1 MKSKLFTCFVAL
13 LASLA
18 AMGQTRS
25 VSGTVVDNL
34 GPVTGASVIEKGT
47 RNGTITDLDG
57 NFTIKVREGSVL
69 EISSIG
75 YKTVEVKVD
84 EQGAHRDT
92 RVIYQY
98 IDTSKTFDGLLDK
111 VATIVLDSDIR
122 LDTQHFRRLRH
133 LRLYL
138 KELVIGAGCEY
149 KFRAF

>member
-1 MKSKLFTCFVAL
+1 MAGGGDDTHE
-13 LASLA
+13 ASLGLQEIRQCVFSA
-18 AMGQTRS
+18 INRTPEVCVHQT
-25 VSGTVVDNL
+25 
-34 GPVTGASVIEKGT
+34 PHHI
-47 RNGTITDLDG
+47 
-57 NFTIKVREGSVL
+57 
-69 EISSIG
+69 
-75 YKTVEVKVD
+75 EVKVD

-149 KFRAF
+149 KFSAF